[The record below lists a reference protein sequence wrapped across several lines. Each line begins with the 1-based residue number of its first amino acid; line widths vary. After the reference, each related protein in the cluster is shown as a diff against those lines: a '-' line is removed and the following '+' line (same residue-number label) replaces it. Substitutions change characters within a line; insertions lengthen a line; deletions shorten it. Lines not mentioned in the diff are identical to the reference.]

1 MDDAFRDKITRM
13 AWEDQATFDDIKKHT
28 GATEAEV
35 IEIMRDSLK
44 TSSFRLWRNQISGHA
59 TKHRRL
65 MQAHTYRL
73 ARQQIKERDDISL

>member
-28 GATEAEV
+28 GATETEV

-44 TSSFRLWRNQISGHA
+44 TSSFRL
-59 TKHRRL
+59 
-65 MQAHTYRL
+65 
-73 ARQQIKERDDISL
+73 